1 MTGEAQDQEQAMA
14 GEIQEVP
21 SIAELAETTLADA
34 RNAFCHHTTRPFQWR
49 LAQVQALKNMLD
61 EHEADLH
68 TALFDDL
75 GKSPFEANYTEIDPL
90 RNSCD
95 FFLKNL
101 EKLMKP
107 TSAEVPWFMK
117 SSGTRAMIVPEP
129 LGVVLV
135 FSAWNFPLLL
145 ALDPLI
151 AAVAAGNAVILK
163 PAESAKSTC
172 AILKQLIPQYLDL
185 KAVKVFEATKLQ
197 CATLLQLK
205 FDKIFYT
212 GNPRIGRIIMEAAAK
227 HLTPVTLELGGKC
240 PVIVD
245 STADIFVVAH
255 RLAAAKWT
263 INSGQTCI
271 APDYVL
277 VDSSVVSSF
286 LIALK
291 TALRSFITPL
301 PQGAT
306 REEPDPKE
314 QNFPHMINMEAFIRL
329 QSLLEEVKE
338 NINFTLGQHDQE
350 KLAIMPTIVVNP
362 PQDSKL
368 MQEEIFG
375 PILPVLE
382 VESMEAAINLV
393 NSKPQPL
400 ALYLFTSNEKL
411 AKQVAER
418 TSSGSVVV
426 NDVGVQFN
434 VESLPFGG
442 VGESGIGSYHGKF
455 GFDTFSHKKPLLV
468 TQTGCDDRIRY
479 PPYTKKSKAVL
490 RALLRK
496 RSILDVLLIKLG
508 LKKPYID

>member
-1 MTGEAQDQEQAMA
+1 MAMAGEAHDQEQAMA
-14 GEIQEVP
+14 SEIQEVP

-34 RNAFCHHTTRPFQWR
+34 RDAFCHHTTRPLQWR
-49 LAQVQALKNMLD
+49 LAQVQALQKMLK
-61 EHEADLH
+61 EHEADFC

-101 EKLMKP
+101 KKLMKP

-117 SSGTRAMIVPEP
+117 SSGTIKPEP

-151 AAVAAGNAVILK
+151 TAVAAGNAVILK

-172 AILKQLIPQYLDL
+172 AILKQLVPQYVDP
-185 KAVKVFEATKLQ
+185 KAIKVFEATKLQ
-197 CATLLQLK
+197 CATLLRLK

-255 RLAAAKWT
+255 RLAAAKWS

-277 VDSSVVSSF
+277 VDSSVTNSF

-291 TALRSFITPL
+291 TALRSFIAPL
-301 PQGAT
+301 PQSAT
-306 REEPDPKE
+306 GEEPDPKE
-314 QNFPHMINMEAFIRL
+314 QSFPHMINMEAFTRL

-338 NINFTLGQHDQE
+338 NIDFTLGQPDQE

-382 VESMEAAINLV
+382 VESMEAAINFV
-393 NSKPQPL
+393 SSRPQPL

-411 AKQVAER
+411 SKQVAER

-468 TQTGCDDRIRY
+468 TQTGSDDRIRY

-496 RSILDVLLIKLG
+496 RSILDVLLIKFG
-508 LKKPYID
+508 LKKP